1 MNTNVINGFNLEPT
15 TDTHTGLLWIARQAI
30 AHREAMSGIGGWV
43 HSLAMKFNNP
53 SAGVVSSK
61 QFENFMIKEI
71 DDFLNSPDCKALV
84 DFQANDLKLTGKNP
98 LSSAFR
104 KIKAT
109 MAFGGDLS
117 VLDTIS
123 KCQRFNSDEAKKK
136 DDQQVAQQAREEIV
150 AGLLAK
156 GIDPTSPQGK
166 QMIEDEMS
174 LLFSVHNGS
183 KPTKKDD
190 TEADDKWDTLGK
202 EFAEALRQLAEGETN
217 NAQAAQEQAEFAI
230 FKLKDMYT
238 KQLLNIAKTRGLVA
252 ESAAA

>member
-1 MNTNVINGFNLEPT
+1 MNIVNAFTLDDVVDIKV
-15 TDTHTGLLWIARQAI
+15 GLIRIARHAV
-30 AHREAMSGIGGWV
+30 ATREAQSGIGGFV
-43 HSLAMKFNNP
+43 HRQAMQFNNP
-53 SAGVVSSK
+53 AAGVVSSK
-61 QFENFMIKEI
+61 QFENWLIKNIDEVLVSDEI
-71 DDFLNSPDCKALV
+71 KQMTG
-84 DFQANDLKLTGKNP
+84 FQSSDLKLTGKNP

-183 KPTKKDD
+183 KSTKKDD